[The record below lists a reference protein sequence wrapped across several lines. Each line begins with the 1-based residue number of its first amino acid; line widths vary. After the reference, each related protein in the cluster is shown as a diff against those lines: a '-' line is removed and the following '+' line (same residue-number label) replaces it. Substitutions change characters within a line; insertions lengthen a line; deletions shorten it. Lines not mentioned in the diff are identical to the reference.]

1 MSGRRLLAA
10 AVVAAVLVS
19 ASAFLRP
26 GLQQLGFAFSDGE
39 TVGRA
44 VLERRL
50 GSHAPRGEGVVV
62 MLCEAPDKGG
72 WMPERT
78 AGALRGVRIEAIGG
92 TGGPSGHATMTAAAI
107 VSIAP
112 SVSAIL
118 SCSSQW
124 FLEEFL
130 RSGRDAPP
138 RRLPRQVGVL
148 CFPWVGSA
156 GAADREV
163 LQRLDLVLAGG
174 DGLAVAGQR
183 PGSRLLASSYNA
195 ISAGSE
201 GSQSR
206 GTDETLDGGGRCKP
220 EIVGPDAASRVTA
233 WVAGAAALLLDAADR
248 LPSLRTHAA
257 ARRNETIRAALLAG
271 AVRAGDWSNLPDGS
285 TTSLADS
292 TSVPLDRGSG
302 AGRVD
307 PNRAHLVLTGGFHPA
322 GAAAAGG
329 SRGWSF
335 LPAEAEAETSWRIDL
350 PEGVGEF
357 AIVACWN
364 RQFREGGLEWSL
376 ADFDLSIRRVG
387 GIDAAAAGGGEATA
401 FARSGNLAS
410 ASRVDNLEM
419 ILLRGVRP
427 GRYEVALRRREGAVA
442 PVAVAWLA
450 SGPFRDPAAE
460 PTAAGAGDR

>member
-10 AVVAAVLVS
+10 AIVAAVLVS

-26 GLQQLGFAFSDGE
+26 GLQQLGFAMGDGE
-39 TVGRA
+39 TVGRGL
-44 VLERRL
+44 LERRL

-62 MLCEAPDKGG
+62 LLCEAPDKGG

-92 TGGPSGHATMTAAAI
+92 VGGSSGHATMTAAAI

-130 RSGRDAPP
+130 RGGRDAPP
-138 RRLPRQVGVL
+138 RRLPTQVGVL

-156 GAADREV
+156 GPADREV

-174 DGLAVAGQR
+174 DGVAVAGQR
-183 PGSRLLASSYNA
+183 PGSRLLASAYNT

-206 GTDETLDGGGRCKP
+206 GTDGTLDGGGRCSP
-220 EIVGPDAASRVTA
+220 QIVGPDAASRVTA
-233 WVAGAAALLLDAADR
+233 WVAGAAALLLDAAER
-248 LPSLRTHAA
+248 LPSLRAHPSAK
-257 ARRNETIRAALLAG
+257 RNETIRAALLAG
-271 AVRAGDWSNLPDGS
+271 AVRTPSWSNLPEGS
-285 TTSLADS
+285 APLADS
-292 TSVPLDRGSG
+292 TSVPLDRSGG
-302 AGRVD
+302 AGRLD

-322 GAAAAGG
+322 ASGDSPVAG

-335 LPAEAEAETSWRIDL
+335 LPAEAPAESSWRIDL
-350 PEGVGEF
+350 PDGAGEL
-357 AIVACWN
+357 AVVACWN
-364 RQFREGGLEWSL
+364 RQFRGSGLEWSL
-376 ADFDLSIRRVG
+376 ADFDLSIRRLDKAG
-387 GIDAAAAGGGEATA
+387 AEAAE
-401 FARSGNLAS
+401 FARAGNLAS

-419 ILLRGVRP
+419 VLLRGVEP
-427 GRYEVALRRREGAVA
+427 GRYEFTLRRREGAA
-442 PVAVAWLA
+442 ASVAVAWLA

-460 PTAAGAGDR
+460 AAATGAGDR